1 MQVRYNDSYSRT
13 HSLPGGGPQGSLV
26 GLIEYFVQSNDNADC
41 VDPDKR
47 FKYVDD
53 LSILELLLL
62 AGLVSEYNFKQQV
75 ASDIGIEELFVDP
88 DNTKTQDHLN
98 RIAEWTDQ
106 NKMKLNENKTK
117 YMVFSRSD
125 TEVATRLTLN
135 GRTLDRIE
143 EAKIV
148 GVWVTTWLDWTK
160 NTSELCKK
168 AYARVTMLTKLKY
181 AGISAIEL
189 INIYILYIRS
199 VLEYCSVV
207 WHSTLTEDQN
217 QAIERVQKTCL
228 KIILGQDY
236 QNYKQ
241 AMEYCGL
248 KSLVERREQRCLQ
261 FTLKC
266 LTHPVHKRMFP
277 VNPKIYEENSTR
289 NQEHFIVNKAKSE
302 SYRRSAIPYMQRK
315 LNDYIKQQK
324 ANARS
329 SI

>member
-1 MQVRYNDSYSRT
+1 MCC
-13 HSLPGGGPQGSLV
+13 H
-26 GLIEYFVQSNDNADC
+26 NAQISVYPC
-41 VDPDKR
+41 CINVPI
-47 FKYVDD
+47 
-53 LSILELLLL
+53 S
-62 AGLVSEYNFKQQV
+62 
-75 ASDIGIEELFVDP
+75 
-88 DNTKTQDHLN
+88 
-98 RIAEWTDQ
+98 
-106 NKMKLNENKTK
+106 
-117 YMVFSRSD
+117 
-125 TEVATRLTLN
+125 
-135 GRTLDRIE
+135 
-143 EAKIV
+143 
-148 GVWVTTWLDWTK
+148 
-160 NTSELCKK
+160 
-168 AYARVTMLTKLKY
+168 ARVTMLTKLKY

-189 INIYILYIRS
+189 INIYTLYIRS

-324 ANARS
+324 ANARI